1 MPETLGQANIII
13 GASLD
18 KLDRDLSDARN
29 KIGNAL
35 ENIAKI
41 TAGITIGGLAALA
54 GGLAAAVGEAMGAQE
69 AMARL
74 DATLNALGDQAAVG
88 RDALLD
94 YAGALQDTTRF
105 SDETVMAA
113 EAVLLQFTSLSEETF
128 PQALQA
134 AADLAAGLGIDLP
147 GAAQML
153 GRAMEDPDLAI
164 RSLRAANILLTDA
177 EQEQL
182 KAMQE
187 AGDVAGAQA
196 LILGRVERAY
206 GGAAEAAGQTF
217 AGQIDRLKNKFSDI
231 MEQIGGAVLP
241 LLQQLA
247 DWLVN
252 KLNDP
257 AVQAWIAGL
266 SQKLSEAADYIGTN
280 VLPVLAEI
288 ATTIIDRIGEAVQ
301 WLSDHQ
307 AVVAGILGVIA
318 AAFLAW
324 GINAGI
330 AAASTIV
337 ALAPVIA
344 IIAAIGAAVGLFY
357 AAWTEN
363 WGGIRDKL
371 AAAWDTISPVLSILY
386 DTLSRWWEEAM
397 PKIRQA
403 LSDAWAFIEPILT
416 TLLDAVVAVFGAIVD
431 FIADNQET
439 IKSIFSSAWDII
451 TGVLSTAWTIISG
464 IFTVIG
470 DLLRGD
476 WSAAWEDFKTAI
488 GNIWAGI
495 QQIIESAVLIIS
507 GVLELAWNAIRDAAV
522 AIWGEIGA
530 GIESAFRDVVEWLK
544 GRVHDIEGFFTGL
557 AEKMFGIGAG
567 IVRGLWDGLQSI
579 WNDVKN
585 WFDENVGGLIRS
597 AGDLLGIH
605 SPSAVFADFGRQ
617 IGAGLVVGLQKSM
630 DDMELAVQSMAQLSV
645 EAVGES
651 NSWTVNVYPQQSTN
665 SALSDILVARALLGV

>member
-18 KLDRDLSDARN
+18 KLDRDLSDAKS
-29 KIGNAL
+29 KIGSAL

-54 GGLAAAVGEAMGAQE
+54 GGLAAAVGEAAGAQE

-88 RDALLD
+88 RDELLD

-105 SDETVMAA
+105 SDETIMAA

-164 RSLRAANILLTDA
+164 RSLRAANIILTDA

-182 KAMQE
+182 KAMHE

-217 AGQIDRLKNKFSDI
+217 AGQIDRLKNRFSDI
-231 MEQIGGAVLP
+231 LEQIGGAVLP

-247 DWLVN
+247 DWLIN

-266 SQKLSEAADYIGTN
+266 SQKLSEAASYIGTN

-318 AAFLAW
+318 AAFLVW

-344 IIAAIGAAVGLFY
+344 IIAAIGTAVGLFY

-371 AAAWDTISPVLSILY
+371 TAAWDAISPIFSTLY
-386 DTLSRWWEEAM
+386 DTLSLWWADAM

-403 LSDAWAFIEPILT
+403 LSDAWAFIEPILA
-416 TLLDAVVAVFGAIVD
+416 TLLDTVIAVFGAIAD

-439 IKSIFSSAWDII
+439 IKRIFSSAWDMI

-476 WSAAWEDFKTAI
+476 WSAAWAHFQATIRDVWI
-488 GNIWAGI
+488 GI
-495 QQIIESAVLIIS
+495 QGIIENAVKIIS
-507 GVLELAWNAIRDAAV
+507 DILELAWNAIKDTALE
-522 AIWGEIGA
+522 IWGKLKA
-530 GIESAFRDVVEWLK
+530 GIESTFDSVATWIQD
-544 GRVHDIEGFFTGL
+544 RVDEIESFFTGL
-557 AEKMFGIGAG
+557 VDKMTGIGAA
-567 IVRGLWDGLQSI
+567 IVQGLWDGLQSI
-579 WNDVKN
+579 WNDVKE
-585 WFDENVGGLIRS
+585 WFDTNIGGLISS

-617 IGAGLVVGLQKSM
+617 VGAGFVAGLRESM
-630 DDMELAVQSMAQLSV
+630 DDVELAVQSMAQLSV
-645 EAVGES
+645 EAIGES